1 MRKNVFALK
10 ENFGVKYRENN
21 ESFPHIPKRL
31 RAGLSRDSRFD
42 CANIFPMRLKLSKT
56 LNALKTF
63 RDAQKNSP
71 RTARRKSARWRHS
84 EKSAAHRHARKI
96 QNARCKLPNAASLPR
111 RGERA
116 PANNGLLRIV
126 RPRRKLP
133 EVAYIFKIPIH
144 FLNSNFSN
152 FSTIPPAR
160 FRQTAKAKKRALHA
174 NRKIS
179 GANKNA
185 VGISQRRAF
194 ILKTIRNPQPTCAGA
209 KPQIP
214 KPPRR
219 ALRPTAPVRELGH
232 IPHTGRPCRCTP

>member
-1 MRKNVFALK
+1 MPGKIPLPKKVHARTANFLRKNVFALK

-71 RTARRKSARWRHS
+71 RTARRKSAGWRHS
-84 EKSAAHRHARKI
+84 EKSAAHRRARKI
-96 QNARCKLPNAASLPR
+96 QNARCKLPNAVSLPR

-116 PANNGLLRIV
+116 PANSGLLRIV

-152 FSTIPPAR
+152 FSTIPPPA
-160 FRQTAKAKKRALHA
+160 
-174 NRKIS
+174 S
-179 GANKNA
+179 
-185 VGISQRRAF
+185 
-194 ILKTIRNPQPTCAGA
+194 A
-209 KPQIP
+209 KPQ
-214 KPPRR
+214 RR
-219 ALRPTAPVRELGH
+219 RNARYTQTEKFPAQTK
-232 IPHTGRPCRCTP
+232 TPLESPNGAHSY